1 MFSIYQ
7 ICGFCGPLGPF
18 VPAPPKLAMRML
30 RDQGG
35 PSPYEENG
43 GLRGRKGRLA
53 PQVGGPAPILSVSQ
67 AFRQDPR
74 RIRR

>member
-1 MFSIYQ
+1 
-7 ICGFCGPLGPF
+7 
-18 VPAPPKLAMRML
+18 MRML

-43 GLRGRKGRLA
+43 GSQGRKTRSG
-53 PQVGGPAPILSVSQ
+53 PQVGGPAPIFSLSP
-67 AFRQDPR
+67 AFGQDPR